1 MKKNI
6 RKIEISAPIPI
17 ENQAPI
23 EMRTMNTQML
33 QKSSEIK
40 PNQVS
45 TMKINMQPVK
55 RSKSF
60 AHKGQILISNKNIK
74 RFTSEVLDAQA
85 FDEGQN
91 RPGNE

>member
-1 MKKNI
+1 MKIAPLKETTNKARKVKKNI

-17 ENQAPI
+17 ENQPPI

-33 QKSSEIK
+33 QKSSDVK

-60 AHKGQILISNKNIK
+60 AHKGWL
-74 RFTSEVLDAQA
+74 
-85 FDEGQN
+85 
-91 RPGNE
+91 